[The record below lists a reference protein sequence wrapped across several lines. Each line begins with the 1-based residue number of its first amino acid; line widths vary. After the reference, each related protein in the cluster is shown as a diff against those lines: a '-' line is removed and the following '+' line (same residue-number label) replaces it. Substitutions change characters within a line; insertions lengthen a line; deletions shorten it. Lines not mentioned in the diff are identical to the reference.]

1 MRRAAFIVALGAT
14 AAGATPSLAQDG
26 SVLSIRAA
34 RRDTITA
41 AATVT
46 AAFTVTNSSGDIVH
60 VTPVLRTPADWPV
73 LMGFTPFAL
82 APNSS
87 SILMLSVVVPAR
99 ATAGTYAVGVA
110 VASRAS
116 DSVVVRVPQRRALEV
131 TLIDKPGYVVSGEPY
146 DVQFLV
152 RNRGN
157 AGTRVRLRARS
168 TMGRAALT
176 DSAVR
181 VDADGTTVVEVRV
194 ATPRGISAAADDVTE
209 LSVLQDSVADPRVA
223 SARVTVVP
231 APTRTIEEYL
241 RIPTQVSL
249 RAASSDAVSP
259 FEIFG
264 RGPIRDGGATDV
276 DFIFRGPTGPFSAF
290 GERDEYRLALIAPGW
305 RARLGDQI
313 NMLSSLT
320 GSAQPGFGASV
331 DGAHGLFSAGAHGQ
345 QFRRS
350 PVKGSEVG
358 GFVGVGD
365 STGLHGVVNYIN
377 RDGGVLP
384 GQVAS
389 VAGSYGGGP
398 LSARAELARSRSGS
412 GAGLGHSLRLSR
424 GTGTYSI
431 DIGHQRGDTAF
442 SGALRG
448 ASQSHFT
455 ATGNWLESVS
465 FSLGVGSH
473 RSDLSRSTGV
483 PYVDGLDIGTVGASW
498 LGQYSVEIGAAT
510 RSTKIASVRQHGSQ
524 QDVRFRGDQ
533 DLGFAHV
540 TAEAEVGR
548 ARDMFDERH
557 AYSTVSVSMRRSAA
571 VGHYALWTERY
582 SGGSI
587 TRGAD
592 GMLTVGGDA
601 TVRIGRTGDLS
612 LLGYATR
619 PQVVGAPWQ
628 SQVDLRIS
636 RSLRNGNRLSLRA
649 RVIGGGSLSDA
660 QQTVAFLEY
669 AMPLR
674 LPVSRLRT
682 PGRVYGRV
690 VDAVSGRGVPNALV
704 RLGPQV
710 AITDAEGDVAFGG
723 VPGGQHRLS
732 MSQET
737 SFADAVFVGDPTVLV
752 DSTRPHP
759 TTFTLAIARGA
770 RLDIDARR
778 FVAARTAIAGAQD
791 SLVDA
796 GALSNATLMLVGE
809 RDTLYRTTQS
819 DGKASFTDVP
829 PGRWVVSIRGD
840 APAFHRFDP
849 DRVEVTLTP
858 GETRALVFRLV
869 PRKREIQIIGG
880 EQELRS
886 QPSDARNP
894 ASQPPA
900 VPRTRKPDDNRP
912 ETL

>member
-1 MRRAAFIVALGAT
+1 MRRAAFIVAFT
-14 AAGATPSLAQDG
+14 SIAAGASPSSAQDAN
-26 SVLSIRAA
+26 VLGVRAA
-34 RRDTITA
+34 RRDTIIAST
-41 AATVT
+41 TVT
-46 AAFTVTNSSGDIVH
+46 AAFTVSNASGDIVH

-73 LMGFTPFAL
+73 LMGSTPFAL

-87 SILMLSVVVPAR
+87 GMLMLSVVVPSR
-99 ATAGTYAVGVA
+99 AAAGTYAVGVIVGA
-110 VASRAS
+110 RAS
-116 DSVVVRVPQRRALEV
+116 DSVWVRVPQRRVLEV
-131 TLIDKPGYVVSGEPY
+131 TLLDKPGYIVSGEPY
-146 DVQFLV
+146 TVHFLV

-157 AGTRVRLRARS
+157 TLTRVRFRARS
-168 TMGRAALT
+168 TTGRAALT
-176 DSAVR
+176 DSAVHI
-181 VDADGTTVVEVRV
+181 DANGTTIVDVRV
-194 ATPRGISAAADDVTE
+194 TTPRGISSATDDVTE
-209 LSVLQDSVADPRVA
+209 LSVLQDSVPEPRVA

-231 APTRTIEEYL
+231 EPTREIEEYL
-241 RIPTQVSL
+241 RVPTQVNL

-264 RGPIRDGGATDV
+264 RGAIRDGGDTDV
-276 DFIFRGPTGPFSAF
+276 DFLFRGPTGPFSAF
-290 GERDEYRLALIAPGW
+290 GERDEYRVSLVAPSW

-313 NMLSSLT
+313 NMLSPLT
-320 GSAQPGFGASV
+320 AAAQPGFGASV
-331 DGAHGLFSAGAHGQ
+331 AGTVGLLSAGAHGQ
-345 QFRRS
+345 RFRRS
-350 PVKGSEVG
+350 PVKGDEVG

-365 STGLHGVVNYIN
+365 PTGLRGTVNFVS

-389 VAGSYGGGP
+389 AAGSWAGAP
-398 LSARAELARSRSGS
+398 LSVHAELARSSSVS
-412 GAGLGHSLRLSR
+412 GAGIGRAVRLSR
-424 GTGTYSI
+424 AGGAYSV
-431 DIGHQRGDTAF
+431 DIGHQSADTAF
-442 SGALRG
+442 SGAQRG
-448 ASQSHFT
+448 ATQSHFT

-465 FSLGVGSH
+465 FALSAGSH

-483 PYVDGLDIGTVGASW
+483 PYVDGLDIGTLGASW
-498 LGQYSVEIGAAT
+498 LGQYTLTLGAAT
-510 RSTKIASVRQHGSQ
+510 RSTKIAGVRQQGSQ
-524 QDVRFRGDQ
+524 QDLRFRGDQ
-533 DLGFAHV
+533 DLGFAHI

-548 ARDMFDERH
+548 ARDVFAERH
-557 AYSTVSVSMRRSAA
+557 VYNTLSLSMRRAVAA
-571 VGHYALWTERY
+571 GHYALWTERY

-587 TRGAD
+587 TRGVD

-601 TVRIGRTGDLS
+601 TIRVGPTVDMS

-628 SQVDLRIS
+628 SQLDMMIS
-636 RSLRNGNRLSLRA
+636 RALRNGNRLSLRA
-649 RVIGGGSLSDA
+649 RIIGGGSLSSA

-710 AITDAEGDVAFGG
+710 AITDAEGEVAFGG
-723 VPGGQHRLS
+723 VPGGEHRLS

-737 SFADAVFVGDPTVLV
+737 SFADAVFIGDPTVRV
-752 DSTRPHP
+752 DSTRSQP
-759 TTFTLAIARGA
+759 TTFRLAIARAA

-778 FVAARTAIAGAQD
+778 FTAARTAISGAQD

-796 GALSNATLMLVGE
+796 GALSNATVMLVGE

-819 DGKASFTDVP
+819 DGKAAFTDVP

-849 DRVEVTLTP
+849 DRVELILAP
-858 GETRALVFRLV
+858 GETRALQFRLV

-886 QPSDARNP
+886 QPSDARTA

-900 VPRTRKPDDNRP
+900 APRTRKPHDNRP
-912 ETL
+912 